1 MSAESAAKNYPLAEN
16 YHDRLR
22 TPSGIPFDDI
32 TLEAVLDGRIQMDD
46 LRVTVEA
53 LELQA
58 KVAEA
63 CGRPQLAENFRRAA
77 ELVDVPQEKLLEI
90 YRALRPGRAT
100 KAGLLELAEQ
110 LETRWRAVR
119 CANFVRDAADACQR
133 KV

>member
-1 MSAESAAKNYPLAEN
+1 MSDEFAAQNYPLAEN
-16 YHDRLR
+16 YRHRLR

-32 TLEAVLDGRIQMDD
+32 TLEAVLDGRIQMDE
-46 LRVTVEA
+46 LRVTAEA

-63 CGRPQLAENFRRAA
+63 CARPQLAENFRRAA
-77 ELVDVPQEKLLEI
+77 ELVDVPQEKILEI

-100 KAGLLELAEQ
+100 KAGLLELAQE
-110 LETRWRAVR
+110 LETRWHAVR
-119 CANFVRDAADACQR
+119 CANFVRDAANACQS

>member
-1 MSAESAAKNYPLAEN
+1 MSDEFATPKYPLSEY

-22 TPSGIPFDDI
+22 TPSGIPFDGI

-46 LRVTVEA
+46 LRVTAAA

-63 CGRPQLAENFRRAA
+63 CARPQLAENFRRAA
-77 ELVDVPQEKLLEI
+77 ELVGVPHEKLLEI

-110 LETRWRAVR
+110 LENRWHAVR
-119 CANFVRDAADACQR
+119 CANLVRDAANACR
-133 KV
+133 S